1 MIYMNKSPGDNKGKY
16 SLIASILSSL
26 LLVILFA
33 GLAVMV
39 NNSRTVPL
47 YSQVDII
54 AGMVFVFVLSMIV
67 SASVWPDIIEKKLRK
82 T

>member
-1 MIYMNKSPGDNKGKY
+1 MTGMDKSSDNKGKY
-16 SLIASILSSL
+16 ALIASILSSV

-39 NNSRTVPL
+39 NRTRVVPL

-67 SASVWPDIIEKKLRK
+67 SASIWPEIIENRLR
-82 T
+82 

>member
-1 MIYMNKSPGDNKGKY
+1 MDKSSDNKGKY
-16 SLIASILSSL
+16 ALIASILSSVL
-26 LLVILFA
+26 IVILFA

-39 NNSRTVPL
+39 NRTRVVPL

-67 SASVWPDIIEKKLRK
+67 SASIWPEIIEKRLR
-82 T
+82 

>member
-1 MIYMNKSPGDNKGKY
+1 MTGMDKSSDNKGKY
-16 SLIASILSSL
+16 ALIASILSSV
-26 LLVILFA
+26 LLVVLFA

-39 NNSRTVPL
+39 NRTRVVPL

-67 SASVWPDIIEKKLRK
+67 SASIWPEIIEKRLR
-82 T
+82 

>member
-1 MIYMNKSPGDNKGKY
+1 MDKSSDDNKGKY
-16 SLIASILSSL
+16 ALIASILSSV

-39 NNSRTVPL
+39 NRTRVVPL

-67 SASVWPDIIEKKLRK
+67 SASIWPEIIEKRLS
-82 T
+82 

>member
-1 MIYMNKSPGDNKGKY
+1 MTGMDKSSDNKGKY
-16 SLIASILSSL
+16 ALIASILSSV

-39 NNSRTVPL
+39 NRTRVMPL

-67 SASVWPDIIEKKLRK
+67 SASIWPEIIEKRLR
-82 T
+82 

>member
-1 MIYMNKSPGDNKGKY
+1 MIGMDKSSDNKGKY
-16 SLIASILSSL
+16 SLIASILSSF
-26 LLVILFA
+26 LLVIIFA

-39 NNSRTVPL
+39 NSSRVVPL

-67 SASVWPDIIEKKLRK
+67 SASVWPEIIEKRIR
-82 T
+82 

>member
-1 MIYMNKSPGDNKGKY
+1 MDKSSDNKGKY
-16 SLIASILSSL
+16 SLIASILSSV

-39 NNSRTVPL
+39 NSSRVVPL

-67 SASVWPDIIEKKLRK
+67 SASIWPDIIEKKIR
-82 T
+82 

>member
-1 MIYMNKSPGDNKGKY
+1 MDKSSDNKGKY
-16 SLIASILSSL
+16 ALIASILSSV
-26 LLVILFA
+26 LLVVLFA

-39 NNSRTVPL
+39 NRTRVVPL

-67 SASVWPDIIEKKLRK
+67 SASIWPEIIEKRLS
-82 T
+82 

>member
-1 MIYMNKSPGDNKGKY
+1 VMTGMDKSSDNKGKY
-16 SLIASILSSL
+16 ALIASILSSV

-39 NNSRTVPL
+39 NRTRVVPL

-67 SASVWPDIIEKKLRK
+67 SASIWPEIIENRLR
-82 T
+82 

>member
-1 MIYMNKSPGDNKGKY
+1 MTGMDKSSDNKGKY
-16 SLIASILSSL
+16 SLIASILSSV

-39 NNSRTVPL
+39 NRTRVVPL

-54 AGMVFVFVLSMIV
+54 AGMVFVFVLTMIV
-67 SASVWPDIIEKKLRK
+67 SASIWPEIIEKRLR
-82 T
+82 

>member
-1 MIYMNKSPGDNKGKY
+1 MIGMDKSSDNKGKY
-16 SLIASILSSL
+16 ALIASILSSV
-26 LLVILFA
+26 LLVVLFA

-39 NNSRTVPL
+39 NRTRVVPL

-67 SASVWPDIIEKKLRK
+67 SASIWPEIIEKRLR
-82 T
+82 

>member
-1 MIYMNKSPGDNKGKY
+1 MTGMDKSSDNKGKY
-16 SLIASILSSL
+16 ALIASILSSV
-26 LLVILFA
+26 LLVVLFA

-39 NNSRTVPL
+39 NRTRVVPL

-67 SASVWPDIIEKKLRK
+67 SASIWPEIIEKRLS
-82 T
+82 

>member
-1 MIYMNKSPGDNKGKY
+1 MTGMDKSSDNKGKY
-16 SLIASILSSL
+16 ALIASILSSV

-39 NNSRTVPL
+39 NRTRVVPL

-54 AGMVFVFVLSMIV
+54 AGMVFVFVLTMIV
-67 SASVWPDIIEKKLRK
+67 SASIWPEIIEKRLR
-82 T
+82 

>member
-1 MIYMNKSPGDNKGKY
+1 MDKSSDNKGKY
-16 SLIASILSSL
+16 ALIASILSSL
-26 LLVILFA
+26 LLVIIFA

-39 NNSRTVPL
+39 NSSRVVPL

-67 SASVWPDIIEKKLRK
+67 SASIWPEIIEKKIR
-82 T
+82 

>member
-1 MIYMNKSPGDNKGKY
+1 MDKSSDNKGKY
-16 SLIASILSSL
+16 SLIASILSSVL
-26 LLVILFA
+26 IVILFA

-39 NNSRTVPL
+39 NRTKVVPL

-67 SASVWPDIIEKKLRK
+67 SASIWPEIIEKRLR
-82 T
+82 

>member
-1 MIYMNKSPGDNKGKY
+1 MDKSSDNKGKY
-16 SLIASILSSL
+16 SLIASILSSV

-39 NNSRTVPL
+39 NRTRVVPL

-67 SASVWPDIIEKKLRK
+67 SASIWPEIIEKRLR
-82 T
+82 